1 LVDILGHRKKIGIV
15 VPSTNTVVQPEC
27 ELLKPRGVTNHVGR
41 STLKTTTISEQGF
54 ADHMRA
60 MREGIDDAIEQLMTC
75 RPDHLIF
82 GVAIEAFSGGVT
94 GAAQFQKGLA
104 EKAGVGTT
112 IGSTAAVAALK
123 AFNARKIAVL
133 TPHQPSGDEIVR
145 NYLEEAGF
153 DVVKLA
159 GLKCPSPWAI
169 AEVPPQTVR
178 AHLREL
184 NGDNIDAILQVG
196 TNLANAA
203 TAAEAER
210 WLGKPVLC
218 LNVVSYWN
226 ALRTCGITDRIF
238 GYGRILE
245 EF

>member
-1 LVDILGHRKKIGIV
+1 MDILGNRKKIGIV

-41 STLKTTTISEQGF
+41 STLKTQTISDQGF
-54 ADHMRA
+54 DEHMRA
-60 MREGIDDAIEQLMTC
+60 MREGIDSAIEQLMTC

-82 GVAIEAFSGGVT
+82 GIAIEAFSGGVK
-94 GAAQFQKGLA
+94 GAEQFQQSLA
-104 EKAGVGTT
+104 DKAGVAAT
-112 IGSTAAVAALK
+112 IGSTAAVTALN
-123 AFNARKIAVL
+123 AFGARRIAVL

-145 NYLEEAGF
+145 NYLKEAGF
-153 DVVKLA
+153 EVVRLV

-169 AEVPPQTVR
+169 AEVPPETVR
-178 AHLREL
+178 NHLRQL
-184 NGDNIDAILQVG
+184 NGDDVDAILQVG
-196 TNLANAA
+196 TNLANAE

-210 WLGKPVLC
+210 WFGKPVLC

-226 ALRTCGITDRIF
+226 ALRVCGVKDRVYGF
-238 GYGRILE
+238 GRVLE

>member
-1 LVDILGHRKKIGIV
+1 VDILGNRKKIGIV

-41 STLKTTTISEQGF
+41 STLKTTTISEKGF

-60 MREGIDDAIEQLMTC
+60 MREGMDDAIEQLMTC
-75 RPDHLIF
+75 RPDHIIF
-82 GVAIEAFSGGVT
+82 GVAIEAFSGGVK
-94 GAAQFQKGLA
+94 GADQFQKSLA
-104 EKAGVGTT
+104 DKAGVGAT

-123 AFNARKIAVL
+123 AFGARKIAVL

-145 NYLEEAGF
+145 TYLQESGF
-153 DVVKLA
+153 DIVKLI
-159 GLKCPSPWAI
+159 GLKCSTPWAI
-169 AEVPPQTVR
+169 AEVPPETVR
-178 AHLREL
+178 AHLRDL
-184 NGDNIDAILQVG
+184 DGDDVEAILQVG
-196 TNLANAA
+196 TNLANAT

-210 WLGKPVLC
+210 WFDKPVLC

-226 ALRTCGITDRIF
+226 ALRVCGVNDRVF

>member
-1 LVDILGHRKKIGIV
+1 MDILGNRKKIGIV
-15 VPSTNTVVQPEC
+15 VPSTNTVVQPES

-41 STLKTTTISEQGF
+41 STLKTQTISEQGF

-60 MREGIDDAIEQLMTC
+60 MRQGMDSAIEQLMTC

-82 GVAIEAFSGGVT
+82 GVAIEAFSGGIK
-94 GAAQFQKGLA
+94 GAEQFQKALA
-104 EKAGVGTT
+104 DKAGVGAT

-123 AFNARKIAVL
+123 AFGTKRIAVL

-145 NYLEEAGF
+145 IYLQEAGF
-153 DVVKLA
+153 DVAKLV

-169 AEVPPQTVR
+169 AEVPPDIVR
-178 AHLREL
+178 GHLRDL
-184 NGDNIDAILQVG
+184 NGDDIDAILQVG
-196 TNLANAA
+196 TNLANAT

-210 WLGKPVLC
+210 WFGKPVLC

-226 ALRTCGITDRIF
+226 ALRTCGVEDRIY

-245 EF
+245 EH